1 MNQDRARRMY
11 EWEERKLVQQA
22 LDKEDQ
28 LRSKEKERLIKQM
41 QKEKSYSV
49 FKEWLKMSLI
59 KLRQDM
65 IQQKIEK

>member
-1 MNQDRARRMY
+1 MF

-22 LDKEDQ
+22 LEKEDQ
-28 LRSKEKERLIKQM
+28 LRQKEKERLTKQM

-59 KLRQDM
+59 KLR
-65 IQQKIEK
+65 